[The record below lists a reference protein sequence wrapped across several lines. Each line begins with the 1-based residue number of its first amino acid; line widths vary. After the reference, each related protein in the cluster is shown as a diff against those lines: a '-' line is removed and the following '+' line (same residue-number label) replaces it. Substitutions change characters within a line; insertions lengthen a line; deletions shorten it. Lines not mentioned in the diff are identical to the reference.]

1 LGLKVAELREFVDI
15 LRAAG
20 EITRLRLLSL
30 LSVGEL
36 SVKDLTEILDQS
48 QPRVSRHLRLLTES
62 GLVTRHAEG
71 AWAFFRLSDEA
82 SAATLV
88 QHLLEQLDTSDPVL
102 QADVMRLDAVQR
114 DHQARAASYFS
125 KVAMDWDRV
134 RSLHAPESAVEDA
147 IVEMMDGVEVN
158 LFIDLGTG
166 TGRMLELLDGHFKK
180 GVGID
185 SSREMISVARSKF
198 ERSGQKSV
206 FVRLGDIA
214 QLDEYRASAELAM
227 LHQVLHHFVD
237 PGQALDSARQTLK
250 PGGKIVVVDF
260 MPHKLEFLR
269 EEQAHKRLGLSHE
282 QMHAWA
288 NAAGLHVTDSREIP
302 HNKPGGGLTVCI
314 WHLTE
319 QS

>member
-1 LGLKVAELREFVDI
+1 VAELREFVDI

-30 LSVGEL
+30 LSAGEL

-71 AWAFFRLSDEA
+71 AWAFFRLSDEEN
-82 SAATLV
+82 AAMLV
-88 QHLLEQLDTSDPVL
+88 QQLLEQLDDSDPVL
-102 QADVMRLDAVQR
+102 KADVLRLEAVQS
-114 DHQARAASYFS
+114 DHQVRAASYFS
-125 KVAMDWDRV
+125 KVAKDWDRV

-147 IVEMMDGVEVN
+147 IVDMMRGSMVEMLV
-158 LFIDLGTG
+158 DLGTG

-185 SSREMISVARSKF
+185 SSREMISVARAKF

-206 FVRLGDIA
+206 FVRLGDIG
-214 QLDEYRASAELAM
+214 QLDEYRASADMTM
-227 LHQVLHHFVD
+227 LHQVLHHFLD
-237 PGQALDSARQTLK
+237 PGQALLDARETLK

-282 QMHAWA
+282 QMQAWA
-288 NAAGLHVTDSREIP
+288 QAAKLKVTDAREIP

-314 WHLTE
+314 WHLTD

>member
-1 LGLKVAELREFVDI
+1 VAELREFVDI

-30 LSVGEL
+30 LAAGEL

-62 GLVTRHAEG
+62 GLVSRHAEG

-82 SAATLV
+82 NAAVLV
-88 QHLLEQLDTSDPVL
+88 QHLLEQLDASDPVL
-102 QADVMRLDAVQR
+102 QADVLRLEAVRR
-114 DHQARAASYFS
+114 DHQMRAATYFS
-125 KVAMDWDRV
+125 KVARDWDRV
-134 RSLHAPESAVEDA
+134 RSLHAPESAVEAA
-147 IVEMMDGVEVN
+147 IVDMMKGTSVEM
-158 LFIDLGTG
+158 FIDLGTG

-214 QLDEYRASAELAM
+214 QLDEYSASADITM
-227 LHQVLHHFVD
+227 LHQVLHHFLD
-237 PGQALDSARQTLK
+237 PGKALLNARQTLK

-282 QMHAWA
+282 QMQAWA
-288 NAAGLHVTDSREIP
+288 QAAHLKVTDAREIP

-314 WHLTE
+314 WHLTD

>member
-1 LGLKVAELREFVDI
+1 MAELREFVDI

-30 LSVGEL
+30 LAAGEL

-62 GLVTRHAEG
+62 GLVSRHAEG

-82 SAATLV
+82 NAAVLV
-88 QHLLEQLDTSDPVL
+88 QHLLEQLDASDPVL
-102 QADVMRLDAVQR
+102 QADVLRLEAVRR
-114 DHQARAASYFS
+114 DHQMRAATYFS
-125 KVAMDWDRV
+125 KVARDWDRV
-134 RSLHAPESAVEDA
+134 RSLHAPESAVEAA
-147 IVEMMDGVEVN
+147 IVDMMKGTSVEM
-158 LFIDLGTG
+158 FIDLGTG

-214 QLDEYRASAELAM
+214 QLDEYSASADITM
-227 LHQVLHHFVD
+227 LHQVLHHFLD
-237 PGQALDSARQTLK
+237 PGKALLNARQTLK

-282 QMHAWA
+282 QMQAWA
-288 NAAGLHVTDSREIP
+288 QAAHLKVTDAREIP

-314 WHLTE
+314 WHLTD